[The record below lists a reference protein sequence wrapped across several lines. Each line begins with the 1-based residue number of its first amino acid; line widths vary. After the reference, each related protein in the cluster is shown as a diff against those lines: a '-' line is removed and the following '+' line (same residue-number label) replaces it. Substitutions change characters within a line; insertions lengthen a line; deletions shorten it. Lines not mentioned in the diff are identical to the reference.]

1 LRKGGGDQALT
12 PDYRSCDSTLIETE
26 WLSRPIQLGRSPAI
40 FVCCRWALCIPAF
53 IVLLTFVSHKIS
65 DRILVLQGAGKAKSQ
80 ERQKLTEQQLAK
92 ARAQAEQAND
102 RAEELE
108 AKQRPRTVTAEQDA
122 ALRAAIHRLFASG
135 LHVPINNRSK
145 MLDPES
151 ENYTHQIAAALPR
164 FRRWI
169 TEALKLV

>member
-1 LRKGGGDQALT
+1 MAFLDRFSLDDLER
-12 PDYRSCDSTLIETE
+12 YSV
-26 WLSRPIQLGRSPAI
+26 W
-40 FVCCRWALCIPAF
+40 CRWALWIPAF
-53 IVLLTFVSHKIS
+53 IIVLLTFVSHKIS

-135 LHVPINNRSK
+135 LHVPIIIAPRCLIQRARIILIRLQQRSQV
-145 MLDPES
+145 PAEAQAFSPAGIFPFQGES
-151 ENYTHQIAAALPR
+151 APAASLSH
-164 FRRWI
+164 
-169 TEALKLV
+169 